1 MSKKLTSAEL
11 TAIAELLQ
19 KASDEFSNHGCNDY
33 KLLNTPENKIMLVEM
48 IKANGDEESMEEE
61 IEEVMSCKNKNIYTY
76 DWWLMSYLA
85 DRCKEAAK

>member
-33 KLLNTPENKIMLVEM
+33 QLLNTPENKIMLVEM

-61 IEEVMSCKNKNIYTY
+61 IEEVMSCKKKNIYTY